1 MTKVMI
7 EVPDNLHRLVKTVA
21 SSKGETMKH
30 FVLRAMEFLAK
41 QEANSN
47 MNSSDNISET
57 EADNLLKPY
66 LSKMVDDISSRKEG
80 LVDSKTFF
88 DELEKF

>member
-7 EVPDNLHRLVKTVA
+7 EVPENLHRLVKTVA

-30 FVLRAMEFLAK
+30 FMLRAMEFVAK
-41 QEANSN
+41 QEANIDTN
-47 MNSSDNISET
+47 ISDNINET
-57 EADNLLKPY
+57 EADNLLRPY
-66 LSKMVDDISSRKEG
+66 LSKLVDNISRDKEA

-88 DELEKF
+88 DELAKS

>member
-1 MTKVMI
+1 MI

>member
-1 MTKVMI
+1 MTKILI
-7 EVPDNLHRLVKTVA
+7 EVPENLHRLVKTVA

-30 FVLRAMEFLAK
+30 FVLRAMEFVAK

-47 MNSSDNISET
+47 TNTSDNISET

-80 LVDSKTFF
+80 LIDSKTFF
-88 DELEKF
+88 DELAKF

>member
-1 MTKVMI
+1 MI
-7 EVPDNLHRLVKTVA
+7 EVPENLHRLVKTVA

-30 FVLRAMEFLAK
+30 FMLRAMEFLAK

-47 MNSSDNISET
+47 TNTSDNISET

-66 LSKMVDDISSRKEG
+66 LSKLVDDVSSGKEG

-88 DELEKF
+88 DELAKS

>member
-1 MTKVMI
+1 MI

-30 FVLRAMEFLAK
+30 FMLRAMEFVAK
-41 QEANSN
+41 QEANIN
-47 MNSSDNISET
+47 IDNSDNINET

-66 LSKMVDDISSRKEG
+66 LSKLVDNISSGKEE
-80 LVDSKTFF
+80 LIDSKTFF
-88 DELEKF
+88 DELTKS